1 MEVEGIFHEEEPKGA
16 VLFGCEVGSSAV
28 VVVVVGNALDVLVE
42 VEVVH
47 RSCSK
52 LIREVA
58 RLENRNFR
66 SRSYLKKKI
75 TLGSIHK

>member
-1 MEVEGIFHEEEPKGA
+1 MEVEGIFHEEEPKGV
-16 VLFGCEVGSSAV
+16 VLFGCEVGSSVVVV

-66 SRSYLKKKI
+66 SRSCLKKI
-75 TLGSIHK
+75 IREHS

>member
-1 MEVEGIFHEEEPKGA
+1 MEVEGIFHEEEPKGV
-16 VLFGCEVGSSAV
+16 VLFGCEVGSSV

>member
-1 MEVEGIFHEEEPKGA
+1 MEVEGIFHEEEPKGV
-16 VLFGCEVGSSAV
+16 VLFGCEVGSSA

>member
-1 MEVEGIFHEEEPKGA
+1 MEVEGIFHEEEPKGV
-16 VLFGCEVGSSAV
+16 VLFGCEVGSSV
-28 VVVVVGNALDVLVE
+28 VVVVVGNALDVRVE

-66 SRSYLKKKI
+66 SRSCFKKENQI
-75 TLGSIHK
+75 RQHS